1 VAIQDIGESDPANVG
16 LDTTPSGFLNVPA
29 GNFPDNANNDFN
41 PEGINGGAQTI
52 LNSQIR
58 DIATVQA
65 GFGGANVNEGFDY
78 VTLENARKLTPQEY
92 TLNTQLGYISLRQ
105 RLNNDEVLAVSFNIP

>member
-41 PEGINGGAQTI
+41 PEGINGGAQ
-52 LNSQIR
+52 R
-58 DIATVQA
+58 
-65 GFGGANVNEGFDY
+65 F
-78 VTLENARKLTPQEY
+78 
-92 TLNTQLGYISLRQ
+92 
-105 RLNNDEVLAVSFNIP
+105 